1 MDEKLFSGAPKTGRI
16 LPRMEV
22 EIEPE
27 IAERPEAGPC
37 WVGLWALARHWVEL
51 CVLMFAP
58 PTVASP
64 GLSRRL
70 ALRCGKWLWSIEG
83 LVRRLI
89 VAAALAFDA
98 AALPALKARAGSSAA
113 SRRGAP
119 GVAGFIVL
127 SLPRQM
133 RPQPRPAGTRPL
145 KAPAGHRH
153 LCFPGDDLL
162 RLGRLEAKH
171 AGTPSRRPL
180 HPLHRRGG
188 MSPSDPD
195 YREDPVKAEAD
206 YLRYVLF
213 GPYRPD
219 PGHDRLPERRE
230 RRHADRSSP
239 FCLPRS
245 SDVPEWKRLEQE
257 WARVIPA
264 PRLAARI
271 TALVRLME
279 MPERAIARLARRL
292 AQQGD
297 LITRIRELPPPRFRK
312 SRLDDGPAPPLSDPL
327 AEAHA
332 RMQPPDTS

>member
-1 MDEKLFSGAPKTGRI
+1 
-16 LPRMEV
+16 MEV

-27 IAERPEAGPC
+27 ITERPEAGPC

-51 CVLMFAP
+51 CASMFAP
-58 PTVASP
+58 QTVASP

-70 ALRCGKWLWSIEG
+70 ALRCGKWLWSIES

-89 VAAALAFDA
+89 VAAALAFDVA
-98 AALPALKARAGSSAA
+98 TLPALKVRAGASA
-113 SRRGAP
+113 SRHGAP
-119 GVAGFIVL
+119 TVAGFIVL
-127 SLPRQM
+127 SWPHRM
-133 RPQPRPAGTRPL
+133 RPQPHPAMVRPPKT
-145 KAPAGHRH
+145 PAGHRH
-153 LCFPGDDLL
+153 LGFPGEDLL
-162 RLGRLEAKH
+162 RLGRRELKH
-171 AGTPSRRPL
+171 TRASSRRLP

-195 YREDPVKAEAD
+195 YCEDPVKAEAD

-239 FCLPRS
+239 FYFPRD

-279 MPERAIARLARRL
+279 KPERAIARLARRL
-292 AQQGD
+292 RQQGD
-297 LITRIRELPPPRFRK
+297 LIGRIHELPPPRFRK
-312 SRLDDGPAPPLSDPL
+312 SSLDHGPAPPLLEPL